1 MKRNDFLLSNRVK
14 NTGWAILGTG
24 VLLWIA
30 WLISNGEL
38 DFSINNIRQLLGLAP
53 IDVDG
58 TMADLARFT
67 ASSGLVPTIT
77 SVLILIGSYLA
88 GFSRCKD
95 EDEFTQYLRYR
106 ALTVTV
112 VGLMAINLVV
122 QLLCWGINYLVVRNI
137 LVKFSPIF
145 YVVYFH
151 LMVIR
156 ERRRNEE

>member
-53 IDVDG
+53 IDGDG

-122 QLLCWGINYLVVRNI
+122 ELLCWGINYLVVRNI
-137 LVKFSPIF
+137 LVKLSPIF

>member
-53 IDVDG
+53 IDGDG
-58 TMADLARFT
+58 TMADLAQFT

-95 EDEFTQYLRYR
+95 EDEFTQ
-106 ALTVTV
+106 
-112 VGLMAINLVV
+112 
-122 QLLCWGINYLVVRNI
+122 
-137 LVKFSPIF
+137 
-145 YVVYFH
+145 
-151 LMVIR
+151 
-156 ERRRNEE
+156 

>member
-1 MKRNDFLLSNRVK
+1 MKRNDLLLPNRVK

-24 VLLWIA
+24 VVLWAVWI
-30 WLISNGEL
+30 ISNGEW
-38 DFSINNIRQLLGLAP
+38 DFSINDIRRILG
-53 IDVDG
+53 
-58 TMADLARFT
+58 MAVPEEEYSLSDLVRFT
-67 ASSGLVPTIT
+67 ANSGLVQTIT

-112 VGLMAINLVV
+112 ISLMAIDLVV
-122 QLLCWGINYLVVRNI
+122 VLCLWGINFLMVRNV
-137 LVKFSPIF
+137 LVKLSPIF
-145 YVVYFH
+145 YVIYFH
-151 LMVIR
+151 LMVVR